1 VRVRDA
7 ISHGQ
12 RARQAQRL
20 VLVRGHRARARDARA
35 FARVRSRARVRD
47 ARGSADDDVR
57 ERSFGARAR
66 VETTS
71 RDE

>member
-35 FARVRSRARVRD
+35 FARVRSRARVGSRVVVMPLED
-47 ARGSADDDVR
+47 AK
-57 ERSFGARAR
+57 
-66 VETTS
+66 
-71 RDE
+71 

>member
-1 VRVRDA
+1 MRVRDA

-35 FARVRSRARVRD
+35 FARVRSRARV
-47 ARGSADDDVR
+47 GS
-57 ERSFGARAR
+57 R
-66 VETTS
+66 VGV
-71 RDE
+71 